1 MKMKDVA
8 PLILE
13 KCLQYLAER
22 PINTRYHPRKDEYV
36 LDTYMMARIIRYDGN
51 LQATVTQADS
61 LFCNKVLKDLV
72 EEQIIKV
79 PLSNKKFSVIG
90 DENKKRFTIYV
101 KKMTLFSKD
110 GFKPDLRDIVASLE
124 DESNGITSMGKS
136 QVFET
141 RI

>member
-1 MKMKDVA
+1 
-8 PLILE
+8 
-13 KCLQYLAER
+13 
-22 PINTRYHPRKDEYV
+22 
-36 LDTYMMARIIRYDGN
+36 MMARIIRYDGN

-136 QVFET
+136 QVSEA